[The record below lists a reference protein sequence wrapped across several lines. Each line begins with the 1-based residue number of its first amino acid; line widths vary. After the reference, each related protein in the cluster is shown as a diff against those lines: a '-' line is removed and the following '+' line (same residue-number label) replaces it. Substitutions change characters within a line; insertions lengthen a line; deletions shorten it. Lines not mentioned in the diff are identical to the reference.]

1 MVQEPGQTQ
10 LPEREGEPAAPSR
23 SRRGRRGSRA
33 NADAPAPAAPSDSPP
48 ASEETQPTTTSR
60 SRRGRRGSRAS
71 AESAAPP
78 TASESP
84 PAASEETQPAAPSRS
99 RRGRRGSRANAD
111 AAVPSAASDSP
122 SAPSEEAQ
130 PAAPSRSRRG
140 RRGSRASA
148 DAPGAPSAAAS
159 DSPPAASEETQPAGS
174 SRGRRG
180 RRGSRAGADASA
192 GDSSADAASEK
203 KRAAPLLRPGERRA
217 TAQGAVIGMPAGTEG
232 EESPRG
238 EGASKRGGRRAGR
251 RRGEQESPAKAF
263 MHPSEKEFADLLDYY
278 RINYLYEPRSF
289 PLRWDGSRVV
299 EMFTPDFYLPEHDQ
313 YFELTTMKQ
322 NLVTQKNRKLRRVR
336 ELYPEVNVQLLYR
349 KDLMRLMGK
358 YGFGPLAG
366 VSVEGTE
373 RVLFDEARVQER
385 VRELGARITEDY
397 AGEEPVLI
405 GVLRG
410 VVVFMADLMRAVN
423 LPMQLEFMEITHYG
437 EERQESI
444 DVIRDVT
451 TDLTDRHA
459 IVVEDIADTG
469 LTLRYLREHLEA
481 KGPASL
487 RVCALL
493 DKSVRRMTNVHLDYV
508 GFEIPD
514 EFVIGYGLDYGGRY
528 RNLPYIGVLQPPEPK
543 AVAQR

>member
-10 LPEREGEPAAPSR
+10 FPEQEGEPAAPSR
-23 SRRGRRGSRA
+23 RRRRRGRQAS
-33 NADAPAPAAPSDSPP
+33 ADAAAQSAASDSPA
-48 ASEETQPTTTSR
+48 ASEETQPAAASR

-71 AESAAPP
+71 ADSSDASSAA
-78 TASESP
+78 SDSL
-84 PAASEETQPAAPSRS
+84 AASEEAQPAAASRS
-99 RRGRRGSRANAD
+99 RRGRRGSRASAD
-111 AAVPSAASDSP
+111 SSDASSAAS
-122 SAPSEEAQ
+122 APPASEETQ
-130 PAAPSRSRRG
+130 PAAASRSRRG

-148 DAPGAPSAAAS
+148 DAAAQPNAS
-159 DSPPAASEETQPAGS
+159 DSAAP
-174 SRGRRG
+174 
-180 RRGSRAGADASA
+180 
-192 GDSSADAASEK
+192 EK
-203 KRAAPLLRPGERRA
+203 KRAAPLLRPGERRT
-217 TAQGAVIGMPAGTEG
+217 TAQGAVIGMPARTES
-232 EESPRG
+232 EESPQG

-278 RINYLYEPRSF
+278 KINYLYEPRSF

-336 ELYPEVNVQLLYR
+336 EMYPEVNVQLLYR

-423 LPMQLEFMEITHYG
+423 LPMQVEFMEITHYG

-451 TDLTDRHA
+451 TDLTGRHA
-459 IVVEDIADTG
+459 LVVEDIADTG

>member
-1 MVQEPGQTQ
+1 MVQDPGQTQ
-10 LPEREGEPAAPSR
+10 FPEREGEPA
-23 SRRGRRGSRA
+23 GS
-33 NADAPAPAAPSDSPP
+33 
-48 ASEETQPTTTSR
+48 
-60 SRRGRRGSRAS
+60 
-71 AESAAPP
+71 
-78 TASESP
+78 
-84 PAASEETQPAAPSRS
+84 
-99 RRGRRGSRANAD
+99 
-111 AAVPSAASDSP
+111 
-122 SAPSEEAQ
+122 
-130 PAAPSRSRRG
+130 SRSRRG

-148 DAPGAPSAAAS
+148 DAPGASSAPS
-159 DSPPAASEETQPAGS
+159 DSPPASEETRPTASSRSRRGRRGSRANAESAAPSAPSDSPSAPPEEAQPIAPSRGRRGRRGSRANADSAAPSAPSDSPPASEETQPAGS

-180 RRGSRAGADASA
+180 RRGSRASADSAAPSAASDSPSAPSEETQPAGSSRGRRGRRGSRASADAAAAAS
-192 GDSSADAASEK
+192 DSSADAATEK

-217 TAQGAVIGMPAGTEG
+217 TAQGAVIGMPAGTES

-278 RINYLYEPRSF
+278 QINYLYEPRSF

-481 KGPASL
+481 KGPRASASAP
-487 RVCALL
+487 CSTSPSA
-493 DKSVRRMTNVHLDYV
+493 
-508 GFEIPD
+508 E
-514 EFVIGYGLDYGGRY
+514 
-528 RNLPYIGVLQPPEPK
+528 
-543 AVAQR
+543 

>member
-10 LPEREGEPAAPSR
+10 FPEQEGEPAAPSR
-23 SRRGRRGSRA
+23 RRRRRGRQA
-33 NADAPAPAAPSDSPP
+33 NAEPSAPVAPANDAPP
-48 ASEETQPTTTSR
+48 ASEETQPVAASR

-71 AESAAPP
+71 ADTPDASSAA
-78 TASESP
+78 SGSP
-84 PAASEETQPAAPSRS
+84 PA
-99 RRGRRGSRANAD
+99 
-111 AAVPSAASDSP
+111 
-122 SAPSEEAQ
+122 SEEAQ
-130 PAAPSRSRRG
+130 PAAASRSRRG

-148 DAPGAPSAAAS
+148 DASDASSAAN
-159 DSPPAASEETQPAGS
+159 DSPPASPASE
-174 SRGRRG
+174 
-180 RRGSRAGADASA
+180 
-192 GDSSADAASEK
+192 SADAAGK
-203 KRAAPLLRPGERRA
+203 KRAAPLLRPGERRT
-217 TAQGAVIGMPAGTEG
+217 TAQGAVIGMPARTES

-238 EGASKRGGRRAGR
+238 AGASKRGGRRAGR

-278 RINYLYEPRSF
+278 KINYLYEPRSF

-336 ELYPEVNVQLLYR
+336 EMYPEVNVQLLYR

-423 LPMQLEFMEITHYG
+423 LPMQVEFMEITHYG

-451 TDLTDRHA
+451 TDLSGRHA
-459 IVVEDIADTG
+459 LVVEDIADTG

-528 RNLPYIGVLQPPEPK
+528 RNLPYIGILQPPEPK

>member
-23 SRRGRRGSRA
+23 SRRGRRGSRTS
-33 NADAPAPAAPSDSPP
+33 ADTAAPSAASDS
-48 ASEETQPTTTSR
+48 
-60 SRRGRRGSRAS
+60 
-71 AESAAPP
+71 
-78 TASESP
+78 
-84 PAASEETQPAAPSRS
+84 PAASEETQT
-99 RRGRRGSRANAD
+99 
-111 AAVPSAASDSP
+111 
-122 SAPSEEAQ
+122 
-130 PAAPSRSRRG
+130 AAPSRSRRG

-148 DAPGAPSAAAS
+148 DSAAPSAAS
-159 DSPPAASEETQPAGS
+159 DSPPASEETQPAASSRSRRGRRGSRANAEATAPPAASESPPAASEEAQPAGS

-180 RRGSRAGADASA
+180 RRGSRANADSA
-192 GDSSADAASEK
+192 APSAASDSAATEK

-278 RINYLYEPRSF
+278 QINYLYEPRSF

>member
-1 MVQEPGQTQ
+1 
-10 LPEREGEPAAPSR
+10 
-23 SRRGRRGSRA
+23 
-33 NADAPAPAAPSDSPP
+33 
-48 ASEETQPTTTSR
+48 
-60 SRRGRRGSRAS
+60 
-71 AESAAPP
+71 
-78 TASESP
+78 
-84 PAASEETQPAAPSRS
+84 
-99 RRGRRGSRANAD
+99 
-111 AAVPSAASDSP
+111 
-122 SAPSEEAQ
+122 
-130 PAAPSRSRRG
+130 
-140 RRGSRASA
+140 
-148 DAPGAPSAAAS
+148 
-159 DSPPAASEETQPAGS
+159 
-174 SRGRRG
+174 
-180 RRGSRAGADASA
+180 
-192 GDSSADAASEK
+192 
-203 KRAAPLLRPGERRA
+203 
-217 TAQGAVIGMPAGTEG
+217 
-232 EESPRG
+232 
-238 EGASKRGGRRAGR
+238 
-251 RRGEQESPAKAF
+251 

-278 RINYLYEPRSF
+278 HINYLYEPRSF

-299 EMFTPDFYLPEHDQ
+299 EMFTPDFYLPEYDQ

-373 RVLFDEARVQER
+373 RALFDEARVHER
-385 VRELGARITEDY
+385 VRELGARITKDY

-410 VVVFMADLMRAVN
+410 VVVFMADLMRAID
-423 LPMQLEFMEITHYG
+423 LPVQVEFMEITHYG

-451 TDLTDRHA
+451 TDLAGRHA
-459 IVVEDIADTG
+459 LVVEDIADTG
-469 LTLRYLREHLEA
+469 LTLRYLREHLQA

-528 RNLPYIGVLQPPEPK
+528 RNLPYIGVLQPAEPK

>member
-10 LPEREGEPAAPSR
+10 FPEQEGEPAAPSRRRRRRGRQASADPAVAPASDSPPASEETQPVAASR

-33 NADAPAPAAPSDSPP
+33 NADATEQSDATDSPP
-48 ASEETQPTTTSR
+48 ASEETQPAAASR

-71 AESAAPP
+71 ADSSD
-78 TASESP
+78 AS
-84 PAASEETQPAAPSRS
+84 
-99 RRGRRGSRANAD
+99 
-111 AAVPSAASDSP
+111 SAASDSP
-122 SAPSEEAQ
+122 PASDEAQ
-130 PAAPSRSRRG
+130 PAAASRSRRG

-148 DAPGAPSAAAS
+148 DASDASSAASGSPAGAP
-159 DSPPAASEETQPAGS
+159 
-174 SRGRRG
+174 
-180 RRGSRAGADASA
+180 
-192 GDSSADAASEK
+192 EK
-203 KRAAPLLRPGERRA
+203 KRAAPLLRPGERRT
-217 TAQGAVIGMPAGTEG
+217 TAQGAVIGMPARTES

-278 RINYLYEPRSF
+278 KINYLYEPRSF

-336 ELYPEVNVQLLYR
+336 EMYPEVNVQLLYR

-423 LPMQLEFMEITHYG
+423 LPMQVEFMEITHYG

-451 TDLTDRHA
+451 TDLTGRHA
-459 IVVEDIADTG
+459 LVVEDIADTG

-528 RNLPYIGVLQPPEPK
+528 RNLPYIGILQPPEPK